1 MTANSSMADT
11 SLQAFQQKKEDGSL
25 KGDQKE
31 VKDIIE
37 EHGPIT
43 CEQVAQKMGKYP
55 HQISG
60 RFSELREDYDLIKI
74 TGVKDGHRQ
83 YPVKN

>member
-11 SLQAFQQKKEDGSL
+11 SLQAFQQKKEDGTL
-25 KGDQKE
+25 KGDRKQVYE
-31 VKDIIE
+31 IIQ

-43 CEQVAQKMGKYP
+43 CKEVAQKMCKYP

-60 RFSELREDYDLIKI
+60 RFSELREDHDLIEI

-83 YPVKN
+83 YQVKK

>member
-1 MTANSSMADT
+1 MADT
-11 SLQAFQQKKEDGSL
+11 SLQAFQQKKKDGSL

-31 VKDIIE
+31 VKEIIE

-43 CEQVAQKMGKYP
+43 CEQVAEKMGKYP

-60 RFSELREDYDLIKI
+60 RFSELREDKDIIEI

-83 YPVKN
+83 YQVKK

>member
-25 KGDQKE
+25 KGDRKQVYELIKQ
-31 VKDIIE
+31 
-37 EHGPIT
+37 HGPIT
-43 CEQVAQKMGKYP
+43 CEQVAEKMGKYP

-60 RFSELREDYDLIKI
+60 RFSELREDKDVIEI
-74 TGVKDGHRQ
+74 TGIEDGHRQ
-83 YPVKN
+83 YQVKN

>member
-11 SLQAFQQKKEDGSL
+11 SLRAFQQKKEDGTL
-25 KGDQKE
+25 QGDRKQVYE
-31 VKDIIE
+31 LIQ

-60 RFSELREDYDLIKI
+60 RFSELREDHDLIEI

-83 YPVKN
+83 YQVKK